1 MPSFNKVILMGNLTR
16 DPELRVTTNG
26 LSICKIS
33 LATNRVFNSQDGER
47 REEVTFVDVDA
58 FGRQAEIIS
67 KYMAKGR
74 PILIEGRLKRDSW
87 ETQQGEKRSKLF
99 VVLERFQFMGG
110 REDSADSGGHGS
122 HVERSSPPPR
132 PSREPAAPA
141 SSPPQQRDEMEEDD
155 VPF

>member
-1 MPSFNKVILMGNLTR
+1 MPSFNKVILLGNLTR

-26 LSICKIS
+26 LSICKMS
-33 LATNRVFNSQDGER
+33 LATNRVYHSQDGER
-47 REEVTFVDVDA
+47 REEVAFVDVDA

-67 KYMAKGR
+67 KYMTKGR
-74 PILIEGRLKRDSW
+74 PILVEGRLKLDSW

-110 REDSADSGGHGS
+110 REDSAESGGHGS

-132 PSREPAAPA
+132 PSRAPA
-141 SSPPQQRDEMEEDD
+141 SPASRPPQQRDEMEEDD

>member
-16 DPELRVTTNG
+16 DPELRVTANG
-26 LSICKIS
+26 LSICKMS

-47 REEVTFVDVDA
+47 REEVTYVDVDA

-67 KYMAKGR
+67 KYMTKGR
-74 PILIEGRLKRDSW
+74 PILIEGRLKLDSW

-99 VVLERFQFMGG
+99 VVLERFHFMGG

-132 PSREPAAPA
+132 PSRAPAAPA
-141 SSPPQQRDEMEEDD
+141 SRPPQQRDEMEEDD